1 MGKMTFAEPFATLEK
16 LIRVTKQGIAEYGFD
31 KFVETTKAQKNECL
45 EILKK
50 SPKGSVSNS
59 SICMKWWRFTY
70 DLKLAFAQN
79 VA

>member
-16 LIRVTKQGIAEYGFD
+16 LIRVTKQGIADYGFD

-59 SICMKWWRFTY
+59 SICMKWWRLG
-70 DLKLAFAQN
+70 DSN
-79 VA
+79 S

>member
-1 MGKMTFAEPFATLEK
+1 MSNSRYFFSKSLIHD
-16 LIRVTKQGIAEYGFD
+16 IRVTKQGIAEYGFD

-59 SICMKWWRFTY
+59 SICMKWWRLG
-70 DLKLAFAQN
+70 DSN
-79 VA
+79 S

>member
-1 MGKMTFAEPFATLEK
+1 MSKMTFAEPFATLEK

-70 DLKLAFAQN
+70 DLKLTLYQN

>member
-1 MGKMTFAEPFATLEK
+1 MSKMTFAEPFATLEK

-59 SICMKWWRFTY
+59 SICLKWWTLTY
-70 DLKLAFAQN
+70 GLTLQIRQIAA
-79 VA
+79 

>member
-1 MGKMTFAEPFATLEK
+1 MTFAEPVATLEK

-31 KFVETTKAQKNECL
+31 ECVETTKAQKNECL

-50 SPKGSVSNS
+50 NPKGSVSNS

-70 DLKLAFAQN
+70 DLKLVFAQN